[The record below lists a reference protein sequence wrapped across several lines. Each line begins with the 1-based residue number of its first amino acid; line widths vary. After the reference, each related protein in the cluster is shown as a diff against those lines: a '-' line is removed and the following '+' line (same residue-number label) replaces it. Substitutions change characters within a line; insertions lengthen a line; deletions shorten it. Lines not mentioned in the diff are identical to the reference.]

1 MMIMMH
7 DLLPL
12 FGEGIAAFPAF
23 PLFVRS
29 AKPREASAPW
39 RETRCLNGWPR
50 NWRKNGWN
58 WILGKQFSE
67 IQMTIG

>member
-1 MMIMMH
+1 MMIMMY

-12 FGEGIAAFPAF
+12 IGEGIAAIPAFPAF

-50 NWRKNGWN
+50 N
-58 WILGKQFSE
+58 
-67 IQMTIG
+67 